1 MLNRVSAAPSLHRA
15 AVLLCAVLSFAASA
29 WAQAQAQGALGW
41 AKPGNFSVQTGP
53 AAYPRRLVDSQG
65 ATLVMAAP
73 PQRIV
78 SLEFETDNY
87 LYLVAD
93 PAHVIGVNQHAYNEA
108 VSNVLPLVRQYKPMV
123 AGNIE
128 VILRLKPD
136 LVLAADRTRAELVQ
150 ALQAAGVPVFRLFTL
165 VTKLDQVAGNVTTV
179 GYLTGR
185 DAQAREVRE
194 LFERDIAAIRK
205 RCENSP
211 RRGARVL
218 GLSMPSRTYGEQTLF
233 HDVLQLTG
241 AVNVAA
247 QNGARTYDKISNET
261 LLRWNPDWV
270 FTWSEPGKQAVE
282 LQRWEQDPVL
292 SSLSAVRQRQVVV
305 SAGKDFISLAPQ
317 VTVLAATLAQH
328 LCPQR

>member
-1 MLNRVSAAPSLHRA
+1 MLNRVAAAPRA
-15 AVLLCAVLSFAASA
+15 QQAAALLCALLAFAASA
-29 WAQAQAQGALGW
+29 VAPAQAQNALGW
-41 AKPGNFSVQTGP
+41 AKPGTFSVQTGP
-53 AAYPRRLVDSQG
+53 VAYPRRLVDSQG

-93 PAHVIGVNQHAYNEA
+93 PTHIVGVSQHAYNEA
-108 VSNVLPLVRQYKPMV
+108 VSNVLPWVSQHKPAV

-136 LVLAADRTRAELVQ
+136 LVLAADRTKAELVQ

-165 VTKLDQVAGNVTTV
+165 VTKLDQVAGNITTV

-194 LFERDIAAIRK
+194 RFERDIAAIRK
-205 RCENSP
+205 RCEKSP
-211 RRGARVL
+211 RRGARIL
-218 GLSMPSRTYGEQTLF
+218 GMSMPSRTYGEQTLF
-233 HDVLQLTG
+233 HDVVQLVG

-261 LLRWNPDWV
+261 LVRWNPDWV
-270 FTWSEPGKQAVE
+270 FTWSEPGKQAIE

-317 VTVLAATLAQH
+317 VTTLAKILAQH
-328 LCPQR
+328 LCPDR